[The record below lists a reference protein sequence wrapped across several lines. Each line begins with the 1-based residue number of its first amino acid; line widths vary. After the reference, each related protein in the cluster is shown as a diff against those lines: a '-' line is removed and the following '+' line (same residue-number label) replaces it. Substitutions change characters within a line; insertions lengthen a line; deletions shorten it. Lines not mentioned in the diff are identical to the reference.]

1 MFPLSLENSYGD
13 IICALKVI
21 TYQLPTDFQECVDEG
36 EEGGE
41 MEVAISC
48 CHLHSRV
55 TPQSAFGGIKYQ
67 SPATFKD

>member
-1 MFPLSLENSYGD
+1 MFPLSLENSHGD
-13 IICALKVI
+13 IVCALKVI
-21 TYQLPTDFQECVDEG
+21 TYQLPIYFPECVDDS

-55 TPQSAFGGIKYQ
+55 TPQSASGGDKV
-67 SPATFKD
+67 SESRNV